1 MPLKS
6 WQVLFFHH
14 PKCQLFLRAQNAC
27 YIEAY
32 DHIISHGHKMIP
44 HDQKNMT
51 SNDVYYTCTV

>member
-6 WQVLFFHH
+6 WQVFFSS
-14 PKCQLFLRAQNAC
+14 PKMSNFFFRAQNAC

-32 DHIISHGHKMIP
+32 DHMISHGHKMIP

>member
-1 MPLKS
+1 MAG
-6 WQVLFFHH
+6 FF
-14 PKCQLFLRAQNAC
+14 FRAQNAC

-32 DHIISHGHKMIP
+32 DHMISHGHKMIP

>member
-1 MPLKS
+1 MAG
-6 WQVLFFHH
+6 VFFITQNV
-14 PKCQLFLRAQNAC
+14 KFFFMAQNAC

-32 DHIISHGHKMIP
+32 DHMISHGHKMIP

>member
-6 WQVLFFHH
+6 WQVFFSS
-14 PKCQLFLRAQNAC
+14 PKMSNFFFMAQNAC

-32 DHIISHGHKMIP
+32 DHMISHGHKMIP

-51 SNDVYYTCTV
+51 NDVYYTCTV